1 MTRRVFQE
9 GVTESAKMTKSCA
22 HPGKRENRP
31 AGLEGEGVFSM
42 EVKSRKGPR
51 RKSRGICFNKLSGA
65 SQNP

>member
-9 GVTESAKMTKSCA
+9 GVRESAKMTKACA

-42 EVKSRKGPR
+42 EDKSREGTQKEKQGDL
-51 RKSRGICFNKLSGA
+51 F
-65 SQNP
+65 